1 MALSPQTLHP
11 LEGKPS
17 KGWQGEATMSE
28 RVSKL
33 RDALKLVTPK
43 QVRFWH
49 DEQGR
54 FCVAIEGMGEF
65 VNVKPIRN
73 FPIQARDRLISLLD
87 EKGNEIA
94 ILTTVHGLDP
104 KSGEALEQ
112 ELEKRYFVPVIQAIH
127 HIEGR
132 FGITRWFVTTDR
144 GERVF
149 DVRERSDVRYYP
161 GRRVVIRDADGN
173 LYEIPDYSQLDLH
186 SRILLEEAT

>member
-1 MALSPQTLHP
+1 MRQEQIRAALS
-11 LEGKPS
+11 
-17 KGWQGEATMSE
+17 
-28 RVSKL
+28 
-33 RDALKLVTPK
+33 LVEPH

-49 DEQGR
+49 DEEGR
-54 FCVAIEGMGEF
+54 LCAAIEGKGEF
-65 VNVKPIRN
+65 VNVKPVRN
-73 FPIQARDRLISLLD
+73 FPVQARDQFISLLD
-87 EKGNEIA
+87 EADNEIA
-94 ILTTVHGLDP
+94 ILTTVRGLEP
-104 KSGEALEQ
+104 SSREALER

-161 GRRVVIRDADGN
+161 GRRVIIRDADGN
-173 LYEIPDYSQLDLH
+173 LYEIPDYERLDWR

>member
-1 MALSPQTLHP
+1 MA
-11 LEGKPS
+11 
-17 KGWQGEATMSE
+17 GESNLKA
-28 RVSKL
+28 
-33 RDALKLVTPK
+33 ALKLVTPK

-49 DEQGR
+49 DEEGR
-54 FCVAIEGMGEF
+54 FWVEIAGEGKF
-65 VNVKPIRN
+65 ANVKPIRN

-87 EKGNEIA
+87 ETNQEIA

-104 KSGEALEQ
+104 QSREALER
-112 ELEKRYFVPVIQAIH
+112 ELEKRYFVPRIQAIH

-173 LYEIPDYSQLDLH
+173 LYEIPDYNQLDPY
-186 SRILLEEAT
+186 SRVLLEEAT